1 MIGSAVAVERTPD
14 GRRLVVSRAIDAP
27 ADVVWTLLTDTRWW
41 PVWGPSVGAV
51 EVDGDDR
58 TIREGT
64 TGRVRVAGT
73 LVPFR
78 IDRCRDRRWTW
89 RVADVPATGHRV
101 EAVDG
106 RSRAAFEVPLLAAPY
121 AVVCA
126 RALRT
131 IARLAER
138 GITEPSSDYIG

>member
-1 MIGSAVAVERTPD
+1 MVASDVAVELTPA
-14 GRRLVVSRAIDAP
+14 GRRLVVSREIEAP
-27 ADVVWTLLTDTRWW
+27 AETVWTLLTDTRWW

-58 TIREGT
+58 TIREGS

-73 LVPFR
+73 WVPFR
-78 IDRCRDRRWTW
+78 IDRCRDHRWTW
-89 RVADVPATGHRV
+89 RVAGVPATGHRV
-101 EAVDG
+101 APLDG

-121 AVVCA
+121 AAVCA
-126 RALRT
+126 RALGT

-138 GITEPSSDYIG
+138 GVTEPSSE